1 MLLSEENLLLSIIIA
16 LSPAT
21 PIRKHNFRS
30 SKHHLVQ
37 SLAPVDLLSTCI
49 EGAAWGPLPLWRTNN
64 LRQADVISFWR
75 EVVCTFAK
83 EGLELIFASRPSAEQ
98 NDLCPVLLVTCA
110 SLSNSLPILD
120 PIVQATETFVLEG
133 WEHGGTIYLSVT
145 LSQGSPQLFGSVD
158 ILGGWWCFCTT
169 NCASLHIAH
178 SCCHVHLVHS
188 QLC

>member
-49 EGAAWGPLPLWRTNN
+49 EGAAWGPLPLWRTNT

-83 EGLELIFASRPSAEQ
+83 EGLELIFASSPCAEQ
-98 NDLCPVLLVTCA
+98 NDMWSCFTCHLCFLVKLLTYAWFHCP
-110 SLSNSLPILD
+110 SYWDLCIGKLRTRRHHLP
-120 PIVQATETFVLEG
+120 
-133 WEHGGTIYLSVT
+133 
-145 LSQGSPQLFGSVD
+145 LFDTQPG
-158 ILGGWWCFCTT
+158 
-169 NCASLHIAH
+169 
-178 SCCHVHLVHS
+178 
-188 QLC
+188 